1 MAQENN
7 DFFRLAI
14 ANPDLT
20 PEIFME
26 AGYNVTNLQLLDK
39 DKYKQIDT
47 VRDFYTDDQGNFK
60 EDEFNQDYAQVYNQ
74 YVAMASYQNVQD
86 FKKYTTYDEDN
97 IFAPV
102 KQKRSSTPVI
112 TRISNPKHLGN
123 SQQIFGQV
131 GDAVKSDDEIAQKS
145 KVLMNPIEATN
156 PDGTINQDI
165 AVWDEAPD
173 EGILSGQFWRNMAK
187 TFVMAQYEEDGE
199 HINPITGV
207 TEKHVKGQLKL
218 NELGD
223 PYYEYLDGRNIYGK
237 RVLNKMNVL
246 TPEDSWIQQYDFFD
260 SDGVGP
266 KSYTGTI
273 FKNLALV
280 GSMYLPGVGPYI
292 AMLSMVSQVARLGA
306 IGAKML
312 GQEGFLSNSIEGFV
326 TSWDRQHLRSE
337 YDAAHAW
344 SFNNWFSGCA
354 DLAAQIAEQRAIFT
368 TIPALITGQKV
379 ATTKDQLTILDI
391 FKKKAV
397 ARKQAEFS
405 ALKQKVIDKTTETE
419 VLKARKALDAA
430 VTSGDQA
437 AIKAAEK
444 LVSEKTAAFNYARE
458 SMIFDPVQIGIRE
471 GQHEAE
477 AFFENYN
484 KWGEML
490 SKAYMAGLISSNLYN
505 EARTAGIDENTA
517 SWLTIGRFAAEM
529 GLLMTPIGN
538 YFLPELHMNALEY
551 KALANKSIQP
561 LAEALAQGSK
571 NATTGAANQA
581 WHRFIWDKAKAIP
594 AQGAAILN
602 RGKFSE
608 QLLSAG
614 TMGLEAGVVNDIE
627 ALFDD
632 LAKAAYTVL
641 SDNENEHFKAF
652 ENNFDRYGMG
662 LVTGLIGG
670 SISAGFSQYKALN
683 ANSQLTTEQA
693 IEKIAYMERN
703 GKLNDFLDFVDK
715 KSTHLASDHLTA
727 FPYLT
732 SDDTYSNIA
741 DPKAKDI
748 QHMSQNAY
756 LKSAIHQIARDV
768 KTILQ
773 TSGANISDGQFLTA
787 QIAGDLRLQ
796 YFLSSGAANR
806 YLQEFNS
813 EVVDLIKKGLT
824 VLPTTQA
831 TDGNRAKA
839 ERDAKAAEN
848 SEVPNVQA
856 DNITAYNEQLKKVQD
871 LMKGKKAVELA
882 RDSMFELTPML
893 YTLFTPELLT
903 QETYIQWKAGPNAS
917 EAEKAQYSKE
927 FNDIILN
934 KDRTHAMSLLFY
946 DMFVKDMSDSLSKQA
961 EEWKQQD
968 AKTEAWYSLQNFHK
982 RYFSLLDQLKE
993 KMSPGQWLQYVQQ
1006 EQDTSWIR
1014 PDTIPESNYSMPA
1027 EALLQSLDNASKIV
1041 PQFIELSSK
1050 AYLSVE
1056 DKQTLKEIL
1065 DQIQALSEEA
1075 FKYVDFFAMTESERA
1090 EQTDI
1095 YLEQTD
1101 INDDYQKDLNDKY
1114 NELVKQLQQLDG
1126 TIVRDDLNSIKS
1138 AITIQKQGIDKK
1150 LNSNITD
1157 LLGTIQIVKGD
1168 PKSSIL
1174 ELFNQLTKSYKDALS
1189 GGKIGSF
1196 SDINFIPKIQKAL
1209 FYLRGIYGAVMT
1221 ARTQDATLTDPYGG
1235 YNQIL
1240 NTLANNYN
1248 KQSDINEKIEWSDL
1262 VTMDAGYADLVSN
1275 DVLNIIDRLE
1285 NYLHII
1291 QQNSMQ
1297 LLNQQHA
1304 VQLKYLQA
1312 YKAKAKM
1319 FAQTLAEDTTIS
1331 NDAVSGKINAILA
1344 NIEALNVEDLQEDDL
1359 ENIYQR
1365 TISLKQYI
1373 YEIGQA
1379 LNILN
1384 ASESNLSLL
1393 KGVFSYKIFGGGFM
1407 APSASTLDNTT
1418 KSMDNRIALYE
1429 IAADMVAPIE
1439 LRYKQVIDAYREVN
1453 KLRKD
1458 KPLAIIPAQLDLAV
1472 LSYSQLLNKKF
1483 FTLVQQ
1489 AFKENI
1495 KDTWKNATV
1504 EEKRAMLQDTYP
1516 TVDGEKADNTNV
1528 ENALI
1533 ESSPEHC
1540 LLWLNVPEF
1549 EAMCTGIAGAGKSE
1563 AYLAIINYL
1572 ASKTIPKN
1580 NAPFRVAYVSTS
1592 KEAAKKTK
1600 QKITNAE
1607 NSDDS
1612 DCFSHEEFI
1621 TLIAKKD
1628 QDLTSYSYDD
1638 DSGVLQT
1645 TAELKDTEELDNKY
1659 HYDLVLVDEV
1669 GFYNKARM
1677 QLLTKYGQET
1687 KAHIHVVGDL
1697 EQTHARESYAWND
1710 THIQNLPQAIKS
1722 ILSKSKIPIQ
1732 FQLTLQDA
1740 NFVQG
1745 WKLGIAMRPNN
1756 QQQANGVQTLRQSS
1770 KKFEVHYA
1778 DVAADA
1784 DLPKDK
1790 KGLFGIN
1797 QWQFNYNP
1805 VNKSFDYSAEDLKK
1819 TISPT
1824 IQALVATLNEGEKI
1838 GLIYTSE
1845 NSELYKQFKNDPHF
1859 ECYQSDLTT
1868 DSHEKIAQGQE
1879 HRYCIAECPTYAR
1892 YNEGEVEEQVG
1903 NLQSARESIY
1913 TAASRSIQ
1921 GTVLIMPSNGTPYI
1935 EIKAIPDA
1943 QPLYCSFDNAGIISK
1958 NKEFNE
1964 VMDSLLKDVT
1974 EIPKYVDPF
1983 SGEPQ
1988 EESPFSK
1995 GQEFTSENTVYVITS
2010 VTPNEISYVEKGSP
2024 ENTEATTMAVK
2035 DFNDRIAN
2043 GTIQIVEPP
2052 KGEAP
2057 VPQTTGTPLKDVVET
2072 PPDQLNGVS
2081 AEVQDTSNDTTS
2093 LRPEVPSKE
2102 LSEPSL
2108 TSESDESKVALT
2120 NVANELRLYTFN
2132 TVNTRRAEFE
2142 IEEIKTVSDLKAKL
2156 EAGWNAGYRDG
2167 IYGIYHIFEN
2177 IIKGAKAP
2185 KQALDILEQRFLDI
2199 RAQIIS
2205 APTSYEDWAIHT
2217 TCKYDGVDYING
2229 QKWNYHPKDSNISHT
2244 ASVVTSGRYGIPS
2257 CQLVCL
2263 YKLPDSVESIIIP
2276 IGTYS
2281 AFTTVLDRLDAN
2293 SLDANSNKLVKRM
2306 KKIAKQRGT
2315 VYYNQMDAFFNDPTH
2330 NTTESLKL
2338 LKALY
2343 LISKTQQDALIK
2355 VSNPFD
2361 NDELRCLGPQLGSN
2375 LGKYA
2380 QDESLQTSEESLKT
2394 ENTSYITGVNGNY
2407 YITYTGENVNKGVV
2421 NPTSLCAPPQ
2431 VALKEMKVTL
2441 ANGNEITIPAG
2452 HVFTIVPSVTFKGRG
2467 KTSQTIITESGF
2479 ENNATLNSGYAI
2491 VFLRASSASVT
2502 DFITNFGKIL
2512 QKSEHDSIGGY
2523 LTSYKILQKAF
2534 ENQQFRE
2541 SLSRASRNVY
2551 IYLDSVLN
2559 KLNKKEGKALLNEV
2573 QKAYPLAVHPQKSL
2587 QLKTILAYYLYYI
2600 KTELSN
2606 SVTIPEDDSLVDWLT
2621 YNIPISKTHTTKA
2634 YAPVDVSFFNS
2645 GHTLFATVKV
2655 DSPVWQGS
2663 PLADTLSEY
2672 LNPSHN
2678 TTWALEKLGIT
2689 NPNKESPISQE
2700 EQASYSVADL
2710 NDEYQ
2715 KNHSSI
2721 IKTLNE
2727 GQWTTKEEIKFTAVE
2742 QNMEGELIYTD
2753 EEGRTWKLDTEAKQ
2767 LVLQTVPSKS
2777 NESVSIQENGVIITQ
2792 EYQDLLDQLLPSGYA
2807 NKIIDLQKTSLD
2819 DMDQAVQDF
2828 VDDGTNNGGVV
2839 EELKEFFGTR
2849 DLDDLAQKLSDLLK
2863 ATKSDNDTKQD
2874 NNNEET
2880 EVQAGC
2886 ISIEL
2891 IQKRQS

>member
-102 KQKRSSTPVI
+102 EQKRSSTPVI

-292 AMLSMVSQVARLGA
+292 AMLSMIAQVSRLGA

-337 YDAAHAW
+337 YDAAQAW

-405 ALKQKVIDKTTETE
+405 ALKQKVINKTTETE
-419 VLKARKALDAA
+419 VLEARKALDAA
-430 VTSGDQA
+430 VASGDQA

-477 AFFENYN
+477 AFFETYN

-538 YFLPELHMNALEY
+538 YFLPELHMNALEWR
-551 KALANKSIQP
+551 ALANKSIQP

-571 NATTGAANQA
+571 NATTGAAKQA

-732 SDDTYSNIA
+732 SDGTYSNIA

-813 EVVDLIKKGLT
+813 EVVDLIKKGLDI
-824 VLPTTQA
+824 LPATQA
-831 TDGNRAKA
+831 TDSNRAKA

-856 DNITAYNEQLKKVQD
+856 DNIKAYNEQLAKVQD

-893 YTLFTPELLT
+893 YTLFNPELLT

-961 EEWKQQD
+961 EEWKSKD

-982 RYFSLLDQLKE
+982 RYFSLLNQLKE
-993 KMSPGQWLQYVQQ
+993 EMSPGQWLQYVQQ
-1006 EQDTSWIR
+1006 GQDTSWIR
-1014 PDTIPESNYSMPA
+1014 PDEITESNYSVPA
-1027 EALLQSLDNASKIV
+1027 QALLQGLDNASKIV
-1041 PQFIELSSK
+1041 PQFVELSSK
-1050 AYLSVE
+1050 SYLSVE

-1065 DQIQALSEEA
+1065 DQIQTISEEA
-1075 FKYVDFFAMTESERA
+1075 FKYMDFFEMSESERA
-1090 EQTDI
+1090 KLTDI
-1095 YLEQTD
+1095 YLDKETD
-1101 INDDYQKDLNDKY
+1101 INDAYQKELNDKY
-1114 NELVKQLQQLDG
+1114 KALVIQLYEQLDG
-1126 TIVRDDLNSIKS
+1126 VVNGQETLDQIGIDLNEIDR
-1138 AITIQKQGIDKK
+1138 ILTTQKQEIDKK
-1150 LNSNITD
+1150 PNSNITD

-1209 FYLRGIYGAVMT
+1209 FYLHGIYGAVMT

-1248 KQSDINEKIEWSDL
+1248 NQSDINEKIEWSDL

-1275 DVLNIIDRLE
+1275 DVQNIIDRLE

-1312 YKAKAKM
+1312 YKEKAEM
-1319 FAQTLAEDTTIS
+1319 FAQTLTEDTTIS
-1331 NDAVSGKINAILA
+1331 NDDVSGKIKAILA
-1344 NIEALNVEDLQEDDL
+1344 NIKALNVEDLQEDDL

-1429 IAADMVAPIE
+1429 IVADMVAPIE

-1453 KLRKD
+1453 KLRKN

-1489 AFKENI
+1489 AFRENI
-1495 KDTWKNATV
+1495 KDTWKNASI
-1504 EEKRAMLQDTYP
+1504 EEKRAMLRDTYP
-1516 TVDGEKADNTNV
+1516 TVDGEKEDNTDV
-1528 ENALI
+1528 ENILMD
-1533 ESSPEHC
+1533 SSPEHC

-1580 NAPFRVAYVSTS
+1580 NAPLRVAYVSTS

-1600 QKITNAE
+1600 QKINNAE
-1607 NSDDS
+1607 NGDDS

-1628 QDLTSYSYDD
+1628 QDLTSYRYDE

-1645 TAELKDTEELDNKY
+1645 TAELKDTDELSNKY

-1677 QLLTKYGQET
+1677 QLITKYGKET

-1710 THIQNLPQAIKS
+1710 THIKNLPQAITS
-1722 ILSKSKIPIQ
+1722 ILSKSTIPIQ

-1756 QQQANGVQTLRQSS
+1756 QQQANGVQALRQSS

-1805 VNKSFDYSAEDLKK
+1805 DNKSFDYSTEDLKK
-1819 TISPT
+1819 TISTT

-1845 NSELYKQFKNDPHF
+1845 NSELYKKFKDDPHF

-1892 YNEGEVEEQVG
+1892 YNGSEIEEQIG

-1921 GTVLIMPSNGTPYI
+1921 GTILIMPSNGTPYI
-1935 EIKAIPDA
+1935 EIKAVPDA
-1943 QPLYCSFDNAGIISK
+1943 QPLYCSFDNEGVISK

-1974 EIPKYVDPF
+1974 EVPKYVDPF
-1983 SGEPQ
+1983 SGETQ
-1988 EESPFSK
+1988 EESPFNK
-1995 GQEFTSENTVYVITS
+1995 GQEFTSEGTVYVITS

-2052 KGEAP
+2052 KGKAP
-2057 VPQTTGTPLKDVVET
+2057 VPQSTETPLDEVIET
-2072 PPDQLNGVS
+2072 PPDQIDGVA
-2081 AEVQDTSNDTTS
+2081 AEVQDTSDNTAS
-2093 LRPEVPSKE
+2093 LRPEVPSQK

-2108 TSESDESKVALT
+2108 TSANDGEKIALGDI
-2120 NVANELRLYTFN
+2120 ANELRLYTFN

-2142 IEEIKTVSDLKAKL
+2142 GIDDINKLIAKL
-2156 EAGWNAGYRDG
+2156 EAGWNAGYMDG

-2177 IIKGAKAP
+2177 IITKSDTV
-2185 KQALDILEQRFLDI
+2185 KQALDKLEQRFLDL

-2205 APTSYEDWAIHT
+2205 DPKRYNDWAIHT
-2217 TCKYDGVDYING
+2217 TCKYNGVNHING
-2229 QKWNYHPKDSNISHT
+2229 QGWNYHPEDSNISHT
-2244 ASVVTSGRYGIPS
+2244 ASVVTSGHFGIPS

-2263 YKLPDSVESIIIP
+2263 YNLPGSNESIIIP

-2281 AFTTVLDRLDAN
+2281 AFTTVLSRLDARN
-2293 SLDANSNKLVKRM
+2293 PLVKRM
-2306 KKIAKQRGT
+2306 QEIANQSGKA
-2315 VYYNQMDAFFNDPTH
+2315 YYAYMDGFFKDTTS
-2330 NTTESLKL
+2330 NTTESLEL

-2343 LISKTQQDALIK
+2343 LMSKTQQDALIK
-2355 VSNPFD
+2355 VPNPFTD
-2361 NDELRCLGPQLGSN
+2361 GELRCLGPQLGSN

-2380 QDESLQTSEESLKT
+2380 QDKFLKTSEESLKT
-2394 ENTSYITGVNGNY
+2394 ENTSYITKVKDNY
-2407 YITYTGENVNKGVV
+2407 YITYDDEDVNKGVV

-2431 VALKEMKVTL
+2431 VALKKMNVTL
-2441 ANGNEITIPAG
+2441 ANGNKITIPAG
-2452 HVFTIVPSVTFKGRG
+2452 HVFTIVPSVTFDGRG
-2467 KTSQTIITESGF
+2467 KTSQTIIDESGF
-2479 ENNATLNSGYAI
+2479 ENNSTLNSGYAI
-2491 VFLRASSASVT
+2491 VFLRASSASVA

-2512 QKSEHDSIGGY
+2512 QKSKHDSIGGY

-2534 ENQQFRE
+2534 ENQQFRKN
-2541 SLSRASRNVY
+2541 LSKVNQNIY
-2551 IYLDSVLN
+2551 NYLDRVLN
-2559 KLNKKEGKALLNEV
+2559 RLNDKKGKALLNEV
-2573 QKAYPLAVHPQKSL
+2573 QTPYPLAVHPQKSL

-2600 KTELSN
+2600 KTKLP
-2606 SVTIPEDDSLVDWLT
+2606 SVSIPEDDSLVDWLT
-2621 YNIPISKTHTTKA
+2621 YNIPISKTQTTKA
-2634 YAPVDVSFFNS
+2634 YAPVDISFFNS
-2645 GHTLFATVKV
+2645 GHALFATVKV

-2663 PLADTLSEY
+2663 PLANTLFAY
-2672 LNPSHN
+2672 LDYNSN
-2678 TTWALEKLGIT
+2678 VTTQT
-2689 NPNKESPISQE
+2689 PTHSNESSASQE
-2700 EQASYSVADL
+2700 AQGSYSVAQL

-2715 KNHSSI
+2715 KNHSSVI
-2721 IKTLNE
+2721 RTLNGE
-2727 GQWTTKEEIKFTAVE
+2727 QWTTEEGIKFKAVE
-2742 QNMEGELIYTD
+2742 QNIDNELIYTD
-2753 EEGRTWKLDTEAKQ
+2753 EEGRTWKLNTEAKS
-2767 LVLQTVPSKS
+2767 LDLQTVPSES
-2777 NESVSIQENGVIITQ
+2777 NESVSTQENESSLTQ
-2792 EYQDLLDQLLPSGYA
+2792 EQQDLLNQVAVEVSMKLQEA
-2807 NKIIDLQKTSLD
+2807 NSNNL
-2819 DMDQAVQDF
+2819 DQAVQEF
-2828 VDDGTNNGGVV
+2828 VEDTENNADLVA
-2839 EELKEFFGTR
+2839 ELKESFDIYDTNA
-2849 DLDDLAQKLSDLLK
+2849 LASKLSDELK
-2863 ATKSDNDTKQD
+2863 TAQSDNKTKQD
-2874 NNNEET
+2874 NNEET
-2880 EVQAGC
+2880 ELQAGC
-2886 ISIEL
+2886 ISIKL